1 MILSLRQR
9 HRQVF
14 AVLGILLP
22 VAMVGGIAAR
32 KSILTV
38 AELPP
43 VIAKP
48 LAGTGVAWER
58 RDVFEKLPVVVSLA
72 TNAQADVSL
81 RLEATADFARPDVM
95 VYWSAAKIAPTDTL
109 SADAIL
115 LGAFAANELRVPT
128 SAMAARGHLILFSL
142 ADQEIVAVSRAIQL
156 NYGAN

>member
-22 VAMVGGIAAR
+22 IVLVGGIAAR
-32 KSILTV
+32 KSIPTV

-48 LAGTGVAWER
+48 LAGTGVAWGR

-72 TNAQADVSL
+72 TNAQTDVSL
-81 RLEATADFARPDVM
+81 RLEAPTNFARPDVL
-95 VYWSAAKIAPTDTL
+95 VYWSAAKIDPTDKL
-109 SADAIL
+109 PADAIL
-115 LGAFAANELRVPT
+115 LGAFTVNELHVPT
-128 SAMAARGHLILFSL
+128 SAVAARGHLILFSL
-142 ADQEIVAVSRAIQL
+142 ADQELVAVSRAIQL
-156 NYGAN
+156 NAGAN